1 MDCVFFNYK
10 SINPEITGRNLKNM
24 IKAKGFDVKDIQ
36 KILKLSCQQP
46 IYRWFNGV
54 VMPSLNHMY
63 VLSTIL
69 NVHMEKLLIGGYADI
84 CDVDGFEFESIASRV
99 ENMAEYLCRTYM

>member
-36 KILKLSCQQP
+36 KILKLSCPQP
-46 IYRWFNGV
+46 IY
-54 VMPSLNHMY
+54 S
-63 VLSTIL
+63 
-69 NVHMEKLLIGGYADI
+69 
-84 CDVDGFEFESIASRV
+84 
-99 ENMAEYLCRTYM
+99 